1 MNHALIL
8 RRLAVAAAAAS
19 LLGLAACATPSN
31 PAAMTLAATPGLTA
45 AQGDVGY
52 KSVTS
57 VSVSGGHDTNPL
69 WTAQVSNA
77 DFQTALTDSLA
88 AAGYMGTEGRPM
100 SVTASMIDLNQPMMG
115 LDMSVT
121 SRVRYT
127 VKQGERIVF
136 DDTIAATGTAT
147 MSEAFMGV
155 ERLRLANEKSVQEN
169 IKQFL
174 QRFRATAH

>member
-1 MNHALIL
+1 
-8 RRLAVAAAAAS
+8 
-19 LLGLAACATPSN
+19 
-31 PAAMTLAATPGLTA
+31 
-45 AQGDVGY
+45 
-52 KSVTS
+52 
-57 VSVSGGHDTNPL
+57 
-69 WTAQVSNA
+69 
-77 DFQTALTDSLA
+77 
-88 AAGYMGTEGRPM
+88 M